1 MFENLLALL
10 GHAKTYQTP
19 LPEADAQHAMGAL
32 LVRAAKADHTF
43 LFEEIQVI
51 DRVLAQRF
59 DLNPIEAAK
68 LRASCEK
75 LEAQMPD
82 TVEMTKVIKD
92 AISAQEKE
100 ATLRA
105 LWAVVYADGVKHA
118 EEEDLLHQIE
128 QVLGVAPER
137 AKQLQIEAREL

>member
-1 MFENLLALL
+1 MFENLLSLL

-32 LVRAAKADHTF
+32 LVRAAKADKKI

-51 DRVLAQRF
+51 DKVLAQRF
-59 DLNPIEAAK
+59 GLNPIEAAK

-82 TVEMTKVIKD
+82 TAEMTGIVKD
-92 AISAQEKE
+92 AISAHEKE
-100 ATLRA
+100 ATLSA
-105 LWAVVYADGVKHA
+105 LWAVVYADGVKHD
-118 EEEDLLHQIE
+118 EEDELLHQIE
-128 QVLGVAPER
+128 AVLGVSPKR
-137 AKQLQIEAREL
+137 AKELQVAARG

>member
-51 DRVLAQRF
+51 DQVLAQRF

-68 LRASCEK
+68 MRASCEK
-75 LEAQMPD
+75 LEAEMPD
-82 TVEMTKVIKD
+82 TAEMTGIIKD
-92 AISAQEKE
+92 AISADEKE
-100 ATLRA
+100 ATLSA
-105 LWAVVYADGVKHA
+105 LWSVVYADGVKHD
-118 EEEDLLHQIE
+118 EEDTLLHEIE
-128 QVLGVAPER
+128 AVLGVSKKR
-137 AKQLQIEAREL
+137 AKELQIAARG